1 MSMLK
6 REITYERE
14 GEKGYGP
21 VESTS
26 SKGRQRKIPAH
37 LQDYLQS
44 LENVRL
50 FHFGVLIEH
59 QDSELGSNSGMPGS

>member
-6 REITYERE
+6 REITYEKGGE
-14 GEKGYGP
+14 GY
-21 VESTS
+21 
-26 SKGRQRKIPAH
+26 GRQRKIPAH

-50 FHFGVLIEH
+50 FRFGVLIEH
-59 QDSELGSNSGMPGS
+59 QDSEPGSNSYMPGSWL

>member
-1 MSMLK
+1 MK
-6 REITYERE
+6 
-14 GEKGYGP
+14 KGGGIWKT
-21 VESTS
+21 ETT
-26 SKGRQRKIPAH
+26 H

-59 QDSELGSNSGMPGS
+59 LDSEPGSNSCTPGSWL